1 MNKTTE
7 TPGLVAKARKL
18 APSLGF
24 GLFAISL
31 PFLPP
36 QLSYVGGLLF
46 AEGAQNITAIGAIA
60 AIAAG
65 IICGLASLRQSIN
78 RPQPEKAASTL
89 CLIGYPC
96 ATASLFASS
105 LLGDAAA
112 AICGGV
118 SSSIA
123 SCLALP
129 LAIAW
134 LRMLTDLSLR
144 QAAQSLCVSIALAS
158 ALNALAIAHLLP
170 YSPAIGIAFSIAA
183 VIGPLIAHKAQDC
196 EAEKNFKEG
205 ATDTSTDTSTASSV
219 LPSNLLTRSM
229 LPTVV
234 AMCFGLFLAVFSMT
248 GRLCAYVQGLMPT
261 LYFNIDAISPF
272 AAAVALFAFFQ
283 IRKRIDLAEIA
294 YFFIPFCSVFFF
306 VATTFAAESP
316 LFNLGFAGST
326 ALLMTIGLLALA
338 ALPGIAQAGEIPA
351 GLICSTAIAGCALAS
366 FFGIELP
373 SAVPVQELGPFLLF
387 VATIYFVAIISIA
400 LVHQRRL
407 VDELEECEASHNAS
421 MQAMPRDSVLES
433 IALTFGLTER
443 EREVLDYVAAGHNS
457 PYIAERLFISEY
469 TVRTHMR
476 NIYRKTGVES
486 KEGLVRFIEDYQLP

>member
-1 MNKTTE
+1 MSTATE
-7 TPGLVAKARKL
+7 TSSLVIKAREF
-18 APSLGF
+18 APLLGF

-46 AEGAQNITAIGAIA
+46 AEGRQDIVAVGAFA
-60 AIAAG
+60 AIIAG
-65 IICGLASLRQSIN
+65 ILRGLASLR
-78 RPQPEKAASTL
+78 RPASHSQRAGTAAAL
-89 CLIGYPC
+89 CFIGYPC
-96 ATASLFASS
+96 ALAVLLASTFFEGS
-105 LLGDAAA
+105 AA
-112 AICGGV
+112 AICGDI
-118 SSSIA
+118 SSAVA

-134 LRMLTDLSLR
+134 LEMLASFPLR
-144 QAAQSLCVSIALAS
+144 QAAQSLCVSIALATT
-158 ALNALAIAHLLP
+158 LNVLSIAHLLP
-170 YSPAIGIAFSIAA
+170 YAPLAGVVFGAVS
-183 VIGPLIAHKAQDC
+183 VIGPLFSPATRRH
-196 EAEKNFKEG
+196 EAEKDLGEDAPNSLD
-205 ATDTSTDTSTASSV
+205 ALSSV
-219 LPSNLLTRSM
+219 LSSSLLTRSM

-234 AMCFGLFLAVFSMT
+234 AMCFGLFFAVFSMT
-248 GRLCAYVQGLMPT
+248 GRLYAYAQGLMPA
-261 LYFNIDAISPF
+261 LYFNIEATSPF

-283 IRKRIDLAEIA
+283 IRKRMDLAEIA
-294 YFFIPFCSVFFF
+294 YFYIPVCSVFFF

-338 ALPGIAQAGEIPA
+338 VLPGIAHAGEIPSS
-351 GLICSTAIAGCALAS
+351 LICSTAIAGCALAS

-373 SAVPVQELGPFLLF
+373 SAVPVHELGPFLLL

-407 VDELEECEASHNAS
+407 ISELEKCEGPRSTS
-421 MQAMPRDSVLES
+421 MRATSRNPVLES
-433 IALTFGLTER
+433 IASAFELTER

-486 KEGLVRFIEDYQLP
+486 KEGLVLFIEDYQLP

>member
-1 MNKTTE
+1 MSTATE
-7 TPGLVAKARKL
+7 TSSLVIKAREL
-18 APSLGF
+18 APLLGF

-31 PFLPP
+31 PLLPP

-46 AEGAQNITAIGAIA
+46 AEGRQDIVAAGAFA
-60 AIAAG
+60 AIIAG
-65 IICGLASLRQSIN
+65 ILRGLVSLR
-78 RPQPEKAASTL
+78 RPASHSQRAGTAVAL
-89 CLIGYPC
+89 CFIGYPC
-96 ATASLFASS
+96 ALAVLLASTFFEGS
-105 LLGDAAA
+105 AAT
-112 AICGGV
+112 ICGDI
-118 SSSIA
+118 SSAVA
-123 SCLALP
+123 SCLALH

-134 LRMLTDLSLR
+134 LEMLASFPLR
-144 QAAQSLCVSIALAS
+144 QAAQSLCVSIALATT
-158 ALNALAIAHLLP
+158 LNVLFIAHLLP
-170 YSPAIGIAFSIAA
+170 YVPLAGVVFAALSVIGLLFSPATRR
-183 VIGPLIAHKAQDC
+183 HETEQDLG
-196 EAEKNFKEG
+196 K
-205 ATDTSTDTSTASSV
+205 DTPNSLDAPSSV
-219 LPSNLLTRSM
+219 LSSNLLTRSM

-248 GRLCAYVQGLMPT
+248 GRLYAYAQGLMPT
-261 LYFNIDAISPF
+261 LYFNIEAISPF
-272 AAAVALFAFFQ
+272 AAAVVLFAFFQ
-283 IRKRIDLAEIA
+283 IRKRMDLAEIA
-294 YFFIPFCSVFFF
+294 FFYIPVCSVLFF

-326 ALLMTIGLLALA
+326 VLLMTIGLLALA
-338 ALPGIAQAGEIPA
+338 ALPGIAHAGEIPS

-373 SAVPVQELGPFLLF
+373 SAVPVHELGPFLLL

-407 VDELEECEASHNAS
+407 VSELEECEGPHSTS
-421 MQAMPRDSVLES
+421 MRAVSRDSVLES
-433 IALTFGLTER
+433 IASAFKLTER

-486 KEGLVRFIEDYQLP
+486 KEGLVRLIEAYRLS